1 MDAIYLMKREM
12 LRRKYSLRT
21 IKSYSYCLNK
31 FLLYFK
37 DKNPRKLTKRD
48 VKDFIDYNLIDKNR
62 AGSTVNLYF
71 NAIKFLM
78 ENILNKRLM
87 YNVKYSKVP
96 KTLPV
101 VLTKEEVKR
110 LINSIENSNHKLMIK
125 LMYSA
130 GLRVSELVS
139 LKVKDLEFSKNY
151 GWVRQGKGRKDRL
164 FIIAKSL
171 NEELQKFTLNK
182 NLEDFVFIGNN
193 RNHIS
198 QRTIQEIIRKASK
211 EAKIKK
217 NVHPHT
223 LRHSFATHLIEN
235 GYDVASVQS
244 LLGHNS
250 AETTMIYLHTA
261 NPKMINVESPLDNL

>member
-78 ENILNKRLM
+78 ENILNK
-87 YNVKYSKVP
+87 
-96 KTLPV
+96 
-101 VLTKEEVKR
+101 
-110 LINSIENSNHKLMIK
+110 K

-171 NEELQKFTLNK
+171 NEELQKF
-182 NLEDFVFIGNN
+182 
-193 RNHIS
+193 
-198 QRTIQEIIRKASK
+198 
-211 EAKIKK
+211 
-217 NVHPHT
+217 
-223 LRHSFATHLIEN
+223 
-235 GYDVASVQS
+235 
-244 LLGHNS
+244 
-250 AETTMIYLHTA
+250 
-261 NPKMINVESPLDNL
+261 

>member
-1 MDAIYLMKREM
+1 MKREM

-110 LINSIENSNHKLMIK
+110 LL
-125 LMYSA
+125 
-130 GLRVSELVS
+130 
-139 LKVKDLEFSKNY
+139 
-151 GWVRQGKGRKDRL
+151 
-164 FIIAKSL
+164 
-171 NEELQKFTLNK
+171 
-182 NLEDFVFIGNN
+182 
-193 RNHIS
+193 
-198 QRTIQEIIRKASK
+198 
-211 EAKIKK
+211 EAK
-217 NVHPHT
+217 
-223 LRHSFATHLIEN
+223 
-235 GYDVASVQS
+235 
-244 LLGHNS
+244 
-250 AETTMIYLHTA
+250 
-261 NPKMINVESPLDNL
+261 

>member
-261 NPKMINVESPLDNL
+261 SPKMINVESPLDKL